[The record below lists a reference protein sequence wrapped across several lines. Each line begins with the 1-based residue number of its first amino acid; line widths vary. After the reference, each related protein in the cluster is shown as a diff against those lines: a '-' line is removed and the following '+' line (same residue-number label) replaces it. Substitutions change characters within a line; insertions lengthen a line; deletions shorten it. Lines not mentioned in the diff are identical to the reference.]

1 MNNNYYENIE
11 INNHDALYTII
22 KIVLLLLT
30 LQITRIVLKQIAF
43 LFFYY
48 SKFNEMV
55 VSIITIFFLI
65 LFILYKSRKEK
76 INLGVFSY
84 MKSSES
90 KGYYIVVTI
99 CILMLSIISS
109 DIINN
114 PSIENIINLI
124 YYSMIIPIYEEIIFR
139 SYIWENLKK
148 DNKNEWKRYI
158 ITTILASLFQ
168 IGYIDTI
175 NMSMGNMVNIIFIKC
190 ILMLSC
196 SFFIGSFK
204 YEIKN
209 SYSCMLIHSFITIL
223 LKK

>member
-124 YYSMIIPIYEEIIFR
+124 YYSTVT
-139 SYIWENLKK
+139 
-148 DNKNEWKRYI
+148 D
-158 ITTILASLFQ
+158 LARFLGLSISQPLSLA
-168 IGYIDTI
+168 T
-175 NMSMGNMVNIIFIKC
+175 
-190 ILMLSC
+190 
-196 SFFIGSFK
+196 
-204 YEIKN
+204 
-209 SYSCMLIHSFITIL
+209 
-223 LKK
+223 

>member
-1 MNNNYYENIE
+1 
-11 INNHDALYTII
+11 
-22 KIVLLLLT
+22 
-30 LQITRIVLKQIAF
+30 
-43 LFFYY
+43 
-48 SKFNEMV
+48 
-55 VSIITIFFLI
+55 
-65 LFILYKSRKEK
+65 
-76 INLGVFSY
+76 

-148 DNKNEWKRYI
+148 DNKNEWKIYI

-209 SYSCMLIHSFITIL
+209 SYSCMFIHSFITIL

>member
-65 LFILYKSRKEK
+65 LSNLPHRFKSIYQRESNYPGATIPRGVILYKSRKEK

-148 DNKNEWKRYI
+148 DNKNEWKIYI
-158 ITTILASLFQ
+158 ITTILAALFQ
-168 IGYIDTI
+168 IGYFHLYFL
-175 NMSMGNMVNIIFIKC
+175 NF
-190 ILMLSC
+190 
-196 SFFIGSFK
+196 
-204 YEIKN
+204 
-209 SYSCMLIHSFITIL
+209 
-223 LKK
+223 

>member
-1 MNNNYYENIE
+1 
-11 INNHDALYTII
+11 
-22 KIVLLLLT
+22 
-30 LQITRIVLKQIAF
+30 
-43 LFFYY
+43 
-48 SKFNEMV
+48 
-55 VSIITIFFLI
+55 
-65 LFILYKSRKEK
+65 
-76 INLGVFSY
+76 
-84 MKSSES
+84 
-90 KGYYIVVTI
+90 
-99 CILMLSIISS
+99 
-109 DIINN
+109 
-114 PSIENIINLI
+114 
-124 YYSMIIPIYEEIIFR
+124 MIIPIYEEIIFR

-148 DNKNEWKRYI
+148 DNKNEWTIYI